1 MARRLR
7 VFIGSSSEVKPAAEQ
22 FRQKLGA
29 NHDVIPWWEAPEF
42 KNLKSTL
49 QGLIEATACY
59 HAAVFILSPD
69 DLTTSRGKIER
80 SFRDNVLFELGLFLG
95 VLPPTAIYA
104 CTIVMPPSEHSNAK
118 KKKPKPDPDLH
129 IPSDLKGIHIPR
141 AETIT
146 KAGMNAAIGRM
157 AGDCNEVLQNV
168 LPIERMPGLLV
179 GISHLPEKNCFSL
192 RLRGGALQQY
202 RGRIDDRRLLAVA
215 IRLNN
220 SIPRE
225 RNNDIALSELW
236 IPPEF
241 PGGDMR
247 LEVPDKALR
256 GKLRPGDPVD
266 LVLLLSPP
274 GLELQGQCD
283 LNSLFDAGCF
293 FVDNKGIPAKQYPE
307 KK

>member
-7 VFIGSSSEVKPAAEQ
+7 VFIGSSSEVRPAAEQ

-42 KNLKSTL
+42 TNLKSTL
-49 QGLIEATACY
+49 EGLIEATACY

-69 DLTTSRGKIER
+69 DLATSRGKTYR

-95 VLPPTAIYA
+95 VLGRTAVYA
-104 CTIVMPPSEHSNAK
+104 CTIVMPPSEDSK
-118 KKKPKPDPDLH
+118 VEKKKPKPDPDLH

-141 AETIT
+141 EETVT
-146 KAGMNAAIGRM
+146 KAAMNAAIGKM
-157 AGDCNEVLQNV
+157 AGKCNEALQNV

-179 GISHLPEKNCFSL
+179 GVSHLPDENCFSL
-192 RLRGGALQQY
+192 RLRGAALQQY
-202 RGRIDDRRLLAVA
+202 RGRIDDRRLLAAA

-220 SIPRE
+220 STPRE
-225 RNNDIALSELW
+225 RNNEIALSELW
-236 IPPEF
+236 IPPDF

-247 LEVPDKALR
+247 LEVPDNALR
-256 GKLRPGDPVD
+256 SRLRPGDPVD

-274 GLELQGQCD
+274 GLEPQGHCD

-293 FVDNKGIPAKQYPE
+293 FVDNKGIPAKRYSE